1 MQKQLITILEETKNQ
16 LNEAASPEAVEEIRV
31 RVLGKKG
38 RLTEILRSMG
48 GLEPEERKAVGK
60 KANEVRGEI
69 ESLLE
74 KRRTQLNELK
84 KQEQLAAEVIDVTEP
99 GSNEKTRSE
108 TSDHTDDRRDDKGLY
123 EYGL

>member
-16 LNEAASPEAVEEIRV
+16 LNEAASPDAVEEIRV

-60 KANEVRGEI
+60 KANEVRGGNRV
-69 ESLLE
+69 S
-74 KRRTQLNELK
+74 
-84 KQEQLAAEVIDVTEP
+84 
-99 GSNEKTRSE
+99 S
-108 TSDHTDDRRDDKGLY
+108 
-123 EYGL
+123 